1 VRTQEEIVTRF
12 EAAIDDMFGFQRE
25 VLLGAMDYEHAKPF
39 LKEDVTEAEWQE
51 SRSDT
56 AEAARGYLDF
66 AIGKIVDHR
75 GISAGRSVEKL
86 TEYAWLLGRD
96 DVVAA
101 MEAADYTNYGAPK
114 VKAFAEGMGL
124 PWPTDDPRLVRMA
137 EGLPCRTDGCD
148 EGCGR

>member
-1 VRTQEEIVTRF
+1 MRTQEEIVTRF
-12 EAAIDDMFGFQRE
+12 EAAAIDDMFGFQCE

-39 LKEDVTEAEWQE
+39 LKEGVSEAEWRQ

-86 TEYAWLLGRD
+86 TEYAWLLCRD

-114 VKAFAEGMGL
+114 VKAFAEGMGF
-124 PWPTDDPRLVRMA
+124 PWPSDDAILARMA
-137 EGLPCRTDGCD
+137 EGLPCTDDCMDGC
-148 EGCGR
+148 G